1 MYIKIRNKIEI
12 IKKNCLNLLQFL
24 NFELFEVLQILLW

>member
-1 MYIKIRNKIEI
+1 MYIKIRNKIEV
-12 IKKNCLNLLQFL
+12 IKKNCLNLLQFF